1 VNELTIREVEPRDVA
16 GLKDIIIDIGW
27 FKNKGFEEETYLKSI
42 EKMVQ
47 WSVEK
52 DDHLILVAEEKE
64 ELTGYASVHFMP
76 YLFMGGAEGYVGELF
91 VKTPWRG
98 KGIGGELLR
107 GAVNKSKER
116 GCCRIRLINIRSRE
130 SYRRGFYSKQGWQ
143 ERTDAADFMLRLNES
158 E

>member
-1 VNELTIREVEPRDVA
+1 MNGLTIREVEPRDAA
-16 GLKDIIIDIGW
+16 GLMDIIVDIGW
-27 FKNKGFEEETYLKSI
+27 FKGKGLEEETYLKRI
-42 EKMVQ
+42 EKMVR

-52 DDHLILVAEEKE
+52 DDHLILVAEEGDE
-64 ELTGYASVHFMP
+64 RQDTPAHFMP

-91 VKTPWRG
+91 VKTPYWRG

-107 GAVNKSKER
+107 RAVNESEKR

-158 E
+158 N

>member
-1 VNELTIREVEPRDVA
+1 MNGLRIREVEPRDAA
-16 GLKDIIIDIGW
+16 GLKDIIVDIGW
-27 FKNKGFEEETYLKSI
+27 FKNKGSEEETYLKSI

-47 WSVEK
+47 WSVKK
-52 DDHLILVAEEKE
+52 DDHLILVAEEGD

-76 YLFMGGAEGYVGELF
+76 YLFMGDAEGYVGELF

-107 GAVNKSKER
+107 RAVNESKKR
-116 GCCRIRLINIRSRE
+116 GFCRIKLINIRSKE
-130 SYRRGFYSKQGWQ
+130 SYRRGFYSKPNWQ